1 LFNQLYKFLGLNK
14 DSSLAQYLVKG
25 SSVSFV
31 ILVYNIG
38 LTFLNS
44 AVVANLAGDTVYG
57 RYTYIMTWLN
67 IFCVL
72 SLFGYH
78 TLAVREIPKL
88 KNTLNFE
95 GTKHYWQH
103 TVWFVLLSSLLVAI
117 LGWTVLS
124 YLGKIG
130 VHNQLAFKF
139 AIVALPFWTIAL
151 LISGILRGSKHIVDS
166 QIPLKILLPTFY
178 ILAIG
183 LLAFYFK
190 TVSAS
195 MILAALLIALIG
207 VFVSSWFLLRKDE
220 PSILKKPKQ
229 ISYQNTWAKVAF
241 LFFFQG
247 IIASLNNRFDIIVL
261 ENYCSEAEL
270 AYYDI
275 AIKIS
280 NLMGIVLLTV
290 NLVIAPE
297 IAKLYAN
304 KQLKKLEML
313 VQRSIKI
320 ACLAS
325 VPIALFLLIGGPVI
339 LKLFGKS
346 FEAGYPVLIIFTFV
360 QFINIG
366 AGSVGNILN
375 MTGHEKEVLGGIFI
389 SLIFNIGLNLFLVPR
404 YGMIG
409 AAIATGTAIVIW
421 NLILWFMVKH
431 KVGINASVFNFNK
444 IR

>member
-1 LFNQLYKFLGLNK
+1 LFNQLYKVLGLNK

-25 SSVSFV
+25 SSASFI

-44 AVVANLAGDTVYG
+44 VIVANLAGDTVYG

-88 KNTLNFE
+88 KNALNLE
-95 GTKHYWQH
+95 GAKHYWQH
-103 TVWFVLLSSLLVAI
+103 TFWWVLLSSLLVAI
-117 LGWTVLS
+117 LGWTALS
-124 YLGKIG
+124 FAGKIG
-130 VHNQLAFKF
+130 EHNQLAFKF
-139 AIVALPFWTIAL
+139 ALIALPFWTLAL

-166 QIPLKILLPTFY
+166 QLALKILLPTFY
-178 ILAIG
+178 ILTIG
-183 LLAFYFK
+183 ILAFYFEA
-190 TVSAS
+190 VSAS
-195 MILAALLIALIG
+195 MIMAALLIALVG
-207 VFVSSWFLLRKDE
+207 VFVCSWFLLKKDE
-220 PSILKKPKQ
+220 PSIVKKPKQ
-229 ISYQNTWAKVAF
+229 INYTNAWSKVAF

-247 IIASLNNRFDIIVL
+247 IAASLNNRFDIIVL
-261 ENYCSEAEL
+261 ENYCSEAEI

-304 KQLKKLEML
+304 NQLKKLEML

-320 ACLAS
+320 AFLAS
-325 VPIALFLLIGGPVI
+325 IPIALFLLIGGPIV

-375 MTGHEKEVLGGIFI
+375 MTGHEKEVLGGIVI
-389 SLIFNIGLNLFLVPR
+389 SLIFNIGLNLYLVPK

-409 AAIATGTAIVIW
+409 AAIATSAAIVIW
-421 NLILWFMVKH
+421 NLILWVAVKR
-431 KVGINASVFNFNK
+431 KVGINASVFNLSK